1 MPDPSADLRYANTPS
16 TPLADGEEVLLSFR
30 ADRQTYV
37 RDHASMAAIAMAAGM
52 VILWALGNPHV
63 WTGAI
68 GGLGAIALRGWY
80 VASDELAVRWDLT
93 DRRLL
98 GPGTRMVGLREIKHI
113 NTFLSAV
120 QIVTVTGDKHLIK
133 YQSDAHAT
141 KARIERIA
149 AGGRP

>member
-16 TPLADGEEVLLSFR
+16 TPLAEGEEVLVSLR
-30 ADRQTYV
+30 PDRQTYV
-37 RDHASMAAIAMAAGM
+37 RDHLWMAAIAMGAGM
-52 VILWALGNPHV
+52 FILWALGNPHV

-93 DRRLL
+93 NRRLL
-98 GPGTRMVGLREIKHI
+98 GPGTRMVGLGEIAHI
-113 NTFLSAV
+113 NTFASAV
-120 QIVTVTGDKHLIK
+120 QIVTVIGDKHLIK
-133 YQSDAHAT
+133 YQSDAQAT
-141 KARIERIA
+141 KALVARIA